1 MNCEELKSRLDA
13 AACSTANYSIGT
25 RENDT
30 FCLEQFDGDW
40 WVFYTER
47 GIVNDPEFRSASEAE
62 ARAYLWEKMQHIR
75 HDHLVGLFTNLP
87 RAQDMARTLEQLGLA
102 HHIDPIPSTT
112 PPLYRVFVHG
122 AAIFTAR
129 SHFKNLPIRQ

>member
-62 ARAYLWEKMQHIR
+62 ACAYLFPARGAGWLLDILSSLPAIR
-75 HDHLVGLFTNLP
+75 EPRHVPHCKPVLQQRRFPCSQDRLNLVLW
-87 RAQDMARTLEQLGLA
+87 A
-102 HHIDPIPSTT
+102 
-112 PPLYRVFVHG
+112 
-122 AAIFTAR
+122 
-129 SHFKNLPIRQ
+129 